1 MANTYRRGRFTNENY
16 PSNTGYD
23 SVDARIIKL
32 LGPKAPT
39 VELVGSFSGPKR
51 DMEETD
57 DKFRWRTRDE
67 QPNVLTV
74 NGALASGA
82 LTLTAD
88 EIDLVQEGQHLYNR
102 TSGEQIRIDGL
113 DSASNTGTIER
124 GVNGT
129 TAAAIA
135 DNEELLI
142 LPAALKA
149 TEQSGYTPSVTG
161 EFRQNYFCQFG
172 WRMGQDHWSSGKP
185 SYMLDPKERA
195 QLELAKQEF
204 LSEGPKARQMEAAI
218 WYATGQAMGTNQRGY
233 FKGVKEFNN
242 VNTSSSVGALTYN
255 AIMDHVHTIN
265 QKKGIVAGQDPQKFR
280 LYGNETMLGI
290 FNSLA
295 SSYSTNHKMQGEAY
309 SPNLRVSQFETD
321 FGTLEFMVINQL
333 ASGELHGVDFS
344 DVEWVPANFRLGD
357 GAMWTEIEQGPKE
370 LGYHATEWHYNFRGS
385 IKLGHPACHFLM
397 TGIDTTVGNYP
408 NYTGPTSQ

>member
-1 MANTYRRGRFTNENY
+1 MANTYRRGRFTNDNF

-39 VELVGSFSGPKR
+39 MELVGPFSGPKR
-51 DMEETD
+51 DMEETND
-57 DKFRWRTRDE
+57 LFRWRTRDE
-67 QPNVLTV
+67 QPNVIVV
-74 NGALASGA
+74 NGAHTLGA
-82 LTLTAD
+82 TTLNVD
-88 EIDLVQEGQHLYNR
+88 EIDLIQEGQHLYNR
-102 TSGEQIRIDGL
+102 TSGEQIRATNL
-113 DSASNTGTIER
+113 DSGANTATISR
-124 GVNGT
+124 GENGT

-142 LPAALKA
+142 LPAALTA

-161 EFRQNYFCQFG
+161 EFRQNFFCQFG
-172 WRMGQDHWSSGKP
+172 WRMGQDHWSTAKP

-204 LSEGPKARQMEAAI
+204 LSEGPKARQMEAAV

-233 FKGVKEFNN
+233 FKGLSEFID
-242 VNTSSSVGALTYN
+242 VNTSASVGDLTYN
-255 AIMDHVHTIN
+255 AILDHVHAIN
-265 QKKGIVAGQDPQKFR
+265 KRKGVVAGMDPRKFR

-295 SSYSTNHKMQGEAY
+295 ASYSTTHKMQGEVY

-321 FGTLEFMVINQL
+321 FGTLEFAVINQL
-333 ASGELHGVDFS
+333 AQGELYGVDFS
-344 DVEWVPANFRLGD
+344 DIEWVPANFRAGD
-357 GAMWTEIEQGPKE
+357 SAMWVEIEQGPKE

-385 IKLGHPACHFLM
+385 LKLGHPACHFKM
-397 TGIDTTVGNYP
+397 TGITTTVGNYP